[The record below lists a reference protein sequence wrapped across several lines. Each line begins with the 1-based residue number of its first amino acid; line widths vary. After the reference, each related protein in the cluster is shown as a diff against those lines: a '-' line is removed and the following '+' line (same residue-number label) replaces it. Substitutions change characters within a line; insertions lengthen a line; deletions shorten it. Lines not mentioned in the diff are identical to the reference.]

1 MLHCRHTELFDFQN
15 TMRNSTISK
24 QLRLEEQ
31 NIQSSKR
38 ETEINQDRDQ
48 GNLFSSILENKEI
61 NNQTSNLDINV
72 SIGQKDNTSVNPSFS
87 QLNNQTSDTFISFI
101 SSRADFSSNCEE

>member
-1 MLHCRHTELFDFQN
+1 
-15 TMRNSTISK
+15 MRNSTISK

-48 GNLFSSILENKEI
+48 GSLFSSILENKE
-61 NNQTSNLDINV
+61 
-72 SIGQKDNTSVNPSFS
+72 G
-87 QLNNQTSDTFISFI
+87 FIYLITQS
-101 SSRADFSSNCEE
+101 

>member
-48 GNLFSSILENKEI
+48 GSLFSSILENKEI
-61 NNQTSNLDINV
+61 ITKHPIH
-72 SIGQKDNTSVNPSFS
+72 SFLLFH
-87 QLNNQTSDTFISFI
+87 QEQIFHLIAKNKCQYLK
-101 SSRADFSSNCEE
+101 RRR

>member
-1 MLHCRHTELFDFQN
+1 
-15 TMRNSTISK
+15 MRNSTISK

-61 NNQTSNLDINV
+61 ITKHPIH
-72 SIGQKDNTSVNPSFS
+72 
-87 QLNNQTSDTFISFI
+87 
-101 SSRADFSSNCEE
+101 